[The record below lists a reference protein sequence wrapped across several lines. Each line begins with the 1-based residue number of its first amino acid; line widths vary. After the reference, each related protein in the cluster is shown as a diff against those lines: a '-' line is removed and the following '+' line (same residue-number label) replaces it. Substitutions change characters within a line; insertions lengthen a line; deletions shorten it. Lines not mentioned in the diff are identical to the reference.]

1 LKEQGGYMAY
11 EYTIEF
17 LALERIP
24 SAEEVAGEARHVVY
38 ACGDEGECTIRD
50 VRDEQL
56 GKLQSFLNEMGSK
69 GWELVQV
76 LFNRNGAVS
85 FWKRAIADLEN
96 RNT

>member
-1 LKEQGGYMAY
+1 
-11 EYTIEF
+11 
-17 LALERIP
+17 
-24 SAEEVAGEARHVVY
+24 
-38 ACGDEGECTIRD
+38 
-50 VRDEQL
+50 
-56 GKLQSFLNEMGSK
+56 MGSK